1 MKEFYRQTVK
11 EVLDRVES
19 SEAGLTSEQADHSR
33 EKCGW
38 NELTEGKKKSI
49 SQIFFEQYKDF
60 LVLILIVSAVVS
72 LFLGETESAAVILLV
87 IVIFAGSCACG
98 KKTVKAPDAESQGVM
113 KITPIPTATPTP
125 VPRQVNKD
133 AVAQSG
139 SVTMV
144 NEYLVQKEEGKAAGS
159 SKSGSSEE
167 QTAAD
172 SSDSGSDA
180 TGNSTDE
187 ETETGSGD

>member
-1 MKEFYRQTVK
+1 MKAKIRILTRRIKRSYK
-11 EVLDRVES
+11 KDREQWIK
-19 SEAGLTSEQADHSR
+19 GGILT
-33 EKCGW
+33 
-38 NELTEGKKKSI
+38 
-49 SQIFFEQYKDF
+49 
-60 LVLILIVSAVVS
+60 
-72 LFLGETESAAVILLV
+72 VILLV

-113 KITPIPTATPTP
+113 

>member
-1 MKEFYRQTVK
+1 MKAKIRILTRRIKRSYK
-11 EVLDRVES
+11 KDREQWIK
-19 SEAGLTSEQADHSR
+19 GGILT
-33 EKCGW
+33 
-38 NELTEGKKKSI
+38 
-49 SQIFFEQYKDF
+49 
-60 LVLILIVSAVVS
+60 
-72 LFLGETESAAVILLV
+72 VILLV
-87 IVIFAGSCACG
+87 IVIFAGSCAYG

-144 NEYLVQKEEGKAAGS
+144 NEYLVQKEEGKASG
-159 SKSGSSEE
+159 SKSSSSEE

-172 SSDSGSDA
+172 SSDSSGDA

>member
-1 MKEFYRQTVK
+1 MKAKIR
-11 EVLDRVES
+11 
-19 SEAGLTSEQADHSR
+19 
-33 EKCGW
+33 
-38 NELTEGKKKSI
+38 
-49 SQIFFEQYKDF
+49 
-60 LVLILIVSAVVS
+60 ILIRRIKRSYKKDREQWIKGGI
-72 LFLGETESAAVILLV
+72 LTVILLV

-167 QTAAD
+167 QIAED
-172 SSDSGSDA
+172 SSDSSGDA

-187 ETETGSGD
+187 ETEAGSGD

>member
-1 MKEFYRQTVK
+1 MDQGRDFDSDPAGDRNFCRQLCMWEENGESTRR
-11 EVLDRVES
+11 RV
-19 SEAGLTSEQADHSR
+19 A
-33 EKCGW
+33 
-38 NELTEGKKKSI
+38 
-49 SQIFFEQYKDF
+49 
-60 LVLILIVSAVVS
+60 
-72 LFLGETESAAVILLV
+72 
-87 IVIFAGSCACG
+87 
-98 KKTVKAPDAESQGVM
+98 GVM